1 MSYSNNDDEATIAN
15 VPKRTKGNN
24 HMYFQNE
31 NFQNENTQ
39 KKNNTD

>member
-1 MSYSNNDDEATIAN
+1 MMMKQQLQTC
-15 VPKRTKGNN
+15 PKCTKGNN
-24 HMYFQNE
+24 YMYFQNE

>member
-1 MSYSNNDDEATIAN
+1 MKQQLQTCQ
-15 VPKRTKGNN
+15 KCTKGNN